1 MPKLSENSEIALP
14 IRNIIS
20 IIAAAVV
27 AAWAYFGIVE
37 RLNRLESLTQ
47 MHSVSIESNTDW
59 VNGFKPPEAVQDSVK
74 RVRAMELKMKELEIV
89 VRHLGGK

>member
-20 IIAAAVV
+20 MIAAAVV

-47 MHSVSIESNTDW
+47 MHSVSIDSNTDW

>member
-14 IRNIIS
+14 IRNIVS

-47 MHSVSIESNTDW
+47 MHGVSINSNTNW

-74 RVRAMELKMKELEIV
+74 RVRAMELKMKELEMV
-89 VRHLGGK
+89 VRHLGDR

>member
-1 MPKLSENSEIALP
+1 M
-14 IRNIIS
+14 
-20 IIAAAVV
+20 IAAAVV

>member
-14 IRNIIS
+14 IRNIVS
-20 IIAAAVV
+20 IIVAAVV

-47 MHSVSIESNTDW
+47 MHGVGIESNTDW

-74 RVRAMELKMKELEIV
+74 RVRAMELKLKELEIV

>member
-1 MPKLSENSEIALP
+1 MAKLSENSEIALP

-20 IIAAAVV
+20 IIVAAVV

-47 MHSVSIESNTDW
+47 MHGISIKSNTTW

-74 RVRAMELKMKELEIV
+74 RVRAMELKVKELEIV

>member
-1 MPKLSENSEIALP
+1 MAKLSENSEIALP

-20 IIAAAVV
+20 IIVAAVV

-47 MHSVSIESNTDW
+47 MHGVGIESNADW

>member
-14 IRNIIS
+14 IRNIVS
-20 IIAAAVV
+20 IIVAAVV

-37 RLNRLESLTQ
+37 RLNRLEGLTQ
-47 MHSVSIESNTDW
+47 MHGVGIESNTDW

>member
-14 IRNIIS
+14 IRNIVS

-47 MHSVSIESNTDW
+47 MHGVGIKSNTNW

-74 RVRAMELKMKELEIV
+74 RVRAMELKMKELEMV
-89 VRHLGGK
+89 VRHLGDR

>member
-20 IIAAAVV
+20 MIAAAVV